1 MDWDIIVLSFWKN
14 MFEILQQMFDVLN
27 IVYYLLA
34 IVVIHLKS

>member
-1 MDWDIIVLSFWKN
+1 MDWDTIVLSFWKK

-34 IVVIHLKS
+34 IFVIHLKS